1 MIQRDLLI
9 VCGSKNS
16 SEVERY
22 ADFIKQSFGV
32 ELNIVHIE
40 NENIFKGLDEAI
52 YIKNKLQLETPVE
65 YRYCYFLS
73 TDIKEELSY
82 PKNLNQINLKNI
94 KMFGTKDGKVSLK
107 FWYCNSID
115 FDIVGK
121 FWKSNFVAICEQRYI
136 NVHAKTQTLT
146 DIFIHWLAKIRV
158 YLNIDYVGEIKIEKT
173 TFPPRYY
180 RDKKRVAICLSG
192 ESRSLEVTKK
202 FYDYVIKN
210 TDYDIDF
217 FISTWETNYED
228 ALKTIPN
235 LKDIEILDEDSF
247 IHQIKVQPNVFS
259 NNHRYS
265 FLMKRCNL
273 LKQRHEI
280 KNDFVY
286 DVVLISRL
294 DTIWDENDL
303 FVKYQNNVSGRK
315 FDTFT
320 TMFPDTARYND
331 TFKFIDDNFLITN
344 SMTSDVYSNI
354 HFFYY
359 KDLFKKIHHSL
370 EVNAFVL
377 DYYNILNFGGSND
390 YEIIRNTNLYQW
402 LQKLKSFNW
411 HDVTNIIREI
421 NTLRFSESFVGT
433 MVIDCRD
440 KDFLFEKLGYLTHLE
455 HYLKQ
460 LGCRWINTDVIFI
473 IDKLNINKFYDLNLS
488 ITPNVKSFKV
498 MEYYFVENIE
508 KKIMMV
514 KPDDFPNISHND
526 FWDSMNNN
534 KSTYL
539 EYEKEINVLSEKNL
553 INEKISKEG
562 IQKIFKGDS
571 SD

>member
-1 MIQRDLLI
+1 MIYRDLLI
-9 VCGSKNS
+9 VCGSKNLG
-16 SEVERY
+16 EVEWY
-22 ADFIKQSFGV
+22 ADLIKQSDI

-40 NENIFKGLDEAI
+40 SENIFKGLDEAI

-73 TDIKEELSY
+73 TDIKEKISY
-82 PKNLNQINLKNI
+82 PKKLNQINLKNI
-94 KMFGTKDGKVSLK
+94 KMFGTRDGKVSLK

-121 FWKSNFVAICEQRYI
+121 FWKSNFVSITEQQYI
-136 NVHAKTQTLT
+136 NVDGKSQTLT

-158 YLNIDYVGEIKIEKT
+158 YLDIDYVEDIEIEKT
-173 TFPPRYY
+173 NVPIRYY
-180 RDKKRVAICLSG
+180 KDKKRVAICLSG

-210 TDYDIDF
+210 TDYEIDF
-217 FISTWETNYED
+217 FVSTWETNYED

-235 LKDIEILDEDSF
+235 LKDIEILNEDSV
-247 IHQIKVQPNVFS
+247 IHQVKVQPNEFS
-259 NNHRYS
+259 NNLRYS

-273 LKQRHEI
+273 LKQKFEI

-286 DVVLISRL
+286 DMVLISRL
-294 DTIWDENDL
+294 DTIWDENNSL
-303 FVKYQNNVSGRK
+303 VRYQNNTLGRK

-320 TMFPDTARYND
+320 TMFSDSVRYND
-331 TFKFIDDNFLITN
+331 SCKFVDDNFLITN

-370 EVNAFVL
+370 EINAFVL
-377 DYYNILNFGGSND
+377 DYYNISNLD
-390 YEIIRNTNLYQW
+390 KGTGHEIVRNTNLYQW

-411 HDVTNIIREI
+411 HDVQNSIREI
-421 NTLRFSESFVGT
+421 NSLRFSESFVGT

-460 LGCRWINTDVIFI
+460 LGCRWIYTDVIFI
-473 IDKLNINKFYDLNLS
+473 VDELNMNNFYDLNLRS
-488 ITPNVKSFKV
+488 RLNAKSFKV
-498 MEYYFVENIE
+498 MEHYLVENIE
-508 KKIMMV
+508 TKVMMV
-514 KPDDFPNISHND
+514 NPNDFSNLNHND
-526 FWDSMNNN
+526 FWDSMNKN

-539 EYEKEINVLSEKNL
+539 EYEKEINVLSEKNKV
-553 INEKISKEG
+553 NEKISKEG